1 MNSVYPKI
9 ISVILSMV
17 LCVSAVSPGVLCAY
31 ADDEEPPAV
40 TDAPETST
48 EPSST
53 PAPETSVEPSST
65 PAPDTSAEPSSTP
78 APETS
83 AEPSSTPAP
92 VGDGEDEDES
102 DEVGTEATR
111 LDALLARIDKLPSA
125 DALSGMTEKELD
137 SLSAEIDA
145 IYGELDA
152 LLLSGEI
159 GEEEYASVSASLSSL
174 GSAVSSAFRGT
185 DEGGDVIEIAD
196 ADALIALLS
205 SSDTA
210 GKQYS
215 LTADITISSN
225 DIPANACFAGQLNGS
240 GKTVRVTGTSPSPA
254 LFAFLGGDADAP
266 AVLYNF
272 NLIFEG
278 DVSGAPLAA
287 EVGFAEIIAVNVTV
301 GGNVLFAES
310 GSLGYAAGLF
320 GYCAEGGEVNAENL
334 QITCAGTI
342 GSAEAKDSRY
352 LLASGIYN
360 NIAGESSSVSLYNI
374 GVSAGA
380 ISAVSTYSL
389 EDGIVCAS
397 GAVSGYAEGSAVLE
411 EVSVLVD
418 VNIRAVRAP
427 GGAASVGAYGLGY
440 MLRLVSSCNVE
451 VTGSIIAEDSIA
463 ETADTLS
470 VSESGIT
477 ACALAYQAA
486 PGNDANTVKVGGD
499 VSALNHSAAFA
510 PVRVV
515 SSGGVYWSDPTSAW
529 NGTSVTVGGTIY
541 AHAVNDA
548 VAVGFM
554 VNELDSPSAFTT
566 YDLSPAVD
574 FELISC
580 TVNAGNILSESES
593 SLASAAGFAYN
604 GYSRFKNCA
613 VTLTGD
619 ISAYGKTA
627 VAAGFTVFAIP
638 SRENTSGVCVMAD
651 GCTVSANAIL
661 ASAARAEDA
670 DIANSAAGG
679 FAYSLSASALASEIR
694 NCRVN
699 LGSVSAPVAENAA
712 LFACINT
719 GGASLNDNGVSLGF
733 DAKHIVTID
742 TLNYVRFTAFENVG
756 RAAAFDWAR
765 GNTVSLSGSARHA
778 LCRFDSGAKPDSLPA
793 ENALWLLSEQYSVS
807 FDANGHGEAPEAQLV
822 FHGETASEPEAP
834 TAPGYDFMGWYT
846 DSDCK
851 TAFRFE
857 TPVTANI
864 TLYAKWQ
871 TSANANY
878 TVEHYIEAAERDAEG
893 KAQYTLEKVETK
905 SAPRGSVVTAA
916 PLSFADHH
924 VDASVEGTVPSGM
937 VLADGSLVLK
947 LYYPYDTVKYTYN
960 LAGGTG
966 DESGYYGIIEV
977 RKGSTVTL
985 EKAPTRSNYIFKSW
999 TLGTKSYA
1007 PGDTV
1012 KIERA
1017 SVFTASWSSLSPVES
1032 PSPSPSA
1039 SPIPSVSPTPRPS
1052 VTPRPIQT
1060 ARPSASVDTGDSSN
1074 LVLWA
1079 SLLGVS
1085 AVCVAA
1091 AVFVIIKKRK
1101 K

>member
-1 MNSVYPKI
+1 MTGAMKFIMNSVYPKI
-9 ISVILSMV
+9 ISVILSLV

-31 ADDEEPPAV
+31 ADDGETPTV
-40 TDAPETST
+40 SDAPETST
-48 EPSST
+48 APSSS
-53 PAPETSVEPSST
+53 PAPESSVEPS
-65 PAPDTSAEPSSTP
+65 PV
-78 APETS
+78 PETS
-83 AEPSSTPAP
+83 AEPSSAPAP
-92 VGDGEDEDES
+92 ESSVEPSPVPPPDNEGEDEG
-102 DEVGTEATR
+102 GTEPTR
-111 LDALLARIDKLPSA
+111 REALLARIENLPSA
-125 DALSGMTEKELD
+125 DTLSGMTAEELEA
-137 SLSAEIDA
+137 LNAEIDA

-159 GEEEYASVSASLSSL
+159 GEEEYVSVSASLSAL

-185 DEGGDVIEIAD
+185 DEGADVTDIAD

-205 SSDTA
+205 STDTV
-210 GKQYS
+210 GRQYS
-215 LTADITISSN
+215 LTSDITLSST
-225 DIPANACFAGQLNGS
+225 DIPANSCFAGQLNGN
-240 GKTVRVTGTSPSPA
+240 GKTIRISGSSPS
-254 LFAFLGGDADAP
+254 LFASLGESAEAP
-266 AVLYNF
+266 AGLYNF
-272 NLIFEG
+272 NLVFEG
-278 DVSGAPLAA
+278 DVLGAPLAA
-287 EVGFAEIIAVNVTV
+287 EAVFADIIAVNVSV
-301 GGNVLFAES
+301 GGNILFAES
-310 GSLGYAAGLF
+310 GSLAYASGLF
-320 GYCAEGGEVNAENL
+320 GYCAAGGEVNAENL
-334 QITCAGTI
+334 QITCAGMI
-342 GSAEAKDSRY
+342 GSAEGKSNQY

-360 NIAGESSSVSLYNI
+360 DIAGENISVSLCNI
-374 GVSAGA
+374 GVSAGV
-380 ISAVSTYSL
+380 ISAVSTYAL
-389 EDGIVCAS
+389 EDGVVCAS
-397 GAVSGYAEGSAVLE
+397 GAVSGYAGVSAALE
-411 EVSVLVD
+411 EVSVLVGKD
-418 VNIRAVRAP
+418 IHAVRAP

-440 MLRLVSSCNVE
+440 MLSSISFCAVD
-451 VTGSIIAEDSIA
+451 VKGSIVAEDSIS
-463 ETADTLS
+463 ETADVSS

-477 ACALAYQAA
+477 ACALAYRCA
-486 PGNDANTVKVGGD
+486 PGDGANTVKVGGD
-499 VSALNHSAAFA
+499 VSALNYSAAFA

-554 VNELDSPSAFTT
+554 VNELDSPSAFTA
-566 YDLSPAVD
+566 YDLAPTPD

-580 TVNAGNILSESES
+580 SVSAGNILSESEG

-604 GYSRFKNCA
+604 GYSRFKDCT

-627 VAAGFTVFAIP
+627 VSAGFTVFAIP
-638 SRENTSGVCVMAD
+638 SRENSSGVCVMCD

-661 ASAARAEDA
+661 ASAARAD
-670 DIANSAAGG
+670 DVGLANSAAGG
-679 FAYSLSASALASEIR
+679 FAYSLSASELASEIR

-699 LGSVSAPVAENAA
+699 LGSISAPATENAA
-712 LFACINT
+712 LFACINA
-719 GGASLNDNGVSLGF
+719 GGANLNGNGVSLSF
-733 DAKHIVTID
+733 DAKHLVTID
-742 TLNYVRFTAFENVG
+742 TLNYVRFTAFENEG
-756 RAAAFDWAR
+756 RAAASDWAS
-765 GNTVSLSGSARHA
+765 GNTVTLSGTARHV

-807 FDANGHGEAPEAQLV
+807 FDANGHGEAPEVQLV
-822 FHGETASEPEAP
+822 LHGETVSEPEAP

-846 DSDCK
+846 DADCK
-851 TAFRFE
+851 TAFSFD
-857 TPVTANI
+857 TPVTASM

-871 TSANANY
+871 TSESANY
-878 TVEHYIEAAERDAEG
+878 TVEHYIEAVERDAEG
-893 KAQYTLEKVETK
+893 NAQYTLEKTETK

-924 VDASVEGTVPSGM
+924 VDASVDGTVPSGT

-977 RKGSTVTL
+977 RKGDTVTL
-985 EKAPTRSNYIFKSW
+985 EKAPTRDNYTFSSW
-999 TLGTKSYA
+999 KLGTKSYA

-1012 KIERA
+1012 AIERA

-1052 VTPRPIQT
+1052 ATPRPIQT
-1060 ARPSASVDTGDSSN
+1060 ARPSASVATGDASN

-1085 AVCVAA
+1085 AVCAAA